1 MRRLAGK
8 TALVT
13 GSTSGLGRAMA
24 DAFAAEGAHVVVT
37 GRNKPA
43 GERAVAEIRAAG
55 GCADYIAADLGDG
68 AAAARRLAQEATRVL
83 GGQVDILVNN
93 AGLIP
98 TGATEDTDEATFDDI
113 WTINVKAAYFL
124 TAILAP
130 AMVARRGGGAV
141 INIGSISASYGVA
154 GSALYSATKAAL
166 HSLTRCWAAEYGPGG
181 VRVNTIAPGLVQTEG
196 TSRAHER
203 VERMASGSPARRTG
217 RPSEIAQIAVYLA
230 SDEASYTQG
239 TVITLDGGWSTAR
252 V

>member
-1 MRRLAGK
+1 MGRLAGK

-37 GRNKPA
+37 GRNKLA

-55 GCADYIAADLGDG
+55 GCADYVTADLGEG
-68 AAAARRLAQEATRVL
+68 APAALGLAREVTRVL

-98 TGATEDTDEATFDDI
+98 TGATADTDEATFDNI
-113 WTINVKAAYFL
+113 WTVNVKAAYFL
-124 TAILAP
+124 TGILAP
-130 AMVARRGGGAV
+130 AMVARGGGTV
-141 INIGSISASYGVA
+141 INIGSISASYGEA
-154 GSALYSATKAAL
+154 SSALYSATKAAV
-166 HSLTRCWAAEYGPGG
+166 HSLTRSWAAEYGPGG

-196 TSRAHER
+196 TSRAYEV
-203 VERMASGSPARRTG
+203 VEQMASASPVRRTG
-217 RPSEIAQIAVYLA
+217 RPSEIAPIAVYLA
-230 SDEASYTQG
+230 SDDASYVQG

-252 V
+252 I